1 MPRDADSEGPSS
13 SSKKGVSPTPPKFAD
28 NERVLCFHGPL
39 IYEGKVLKKEFR
51 ENEKEHAYWVH
62 YAGWSKNWD
71 EWVLERRVL
80 KYSEQN
86 LNKQG
91 DLKVAYDESMR
102 AAKAKAT
109 GKLPKKKSLGS
120 DTSSVNNMSTTDSR
134 SSTPVLDQ
142 KGPKGKPASIKSEP
156 VESESSRRRRRND
169 FVEAES
175 HYTSKQEV
183 HIMIPEQLKIF
194 LVDDWDSVTRQKRL
208 VNVPP
213 RCTIDQ
219 IFEEYLKAKKKSDQN
234 AIDLCEGLEQYF
246 NTMLGPQ
253 LLYRFERSQYD
264 QVLKEIAGQPEKEK
278 KKLTEYY
285 GAPHLMRLFTKLGG
299 CLTYTNLDPE
309 GIDTLRKSVE
319 DFLKFMLKNFDKY
332 FSLEDYGV
340 SCPEYQRKP
349 T

>member
-1 MPRDADSEGPSS
+1 MPRAEAVDSEMPST
-13 SSKKGVSPTPPKFAD
+13 SKKGTSPTPPKFVD

-51 ENEKEHAYWVH
+51 DNEKEHAYWVH

-86 LNKQG
+86 LEKQRE
-91 DLKVAYDESMR
+91 LKVAYDESMR

-134 SSTPVLDQ
+134 SSTPVMDQ
-142 KGPKGKPASIKSEP
+142 KSSKQKSSIKSEP
-156 VESESSRRRRRND
+156 VESDSSRRRRKND
-169 FVEAES
+169 YVEAES
-175 HYTSKQEV
+175 HYVSKQEV

-208 VNVPP
+208 VNIPA
-213 RCTIDQ
+213 RCTVDQ
-219 IFEEYLKAKKKSDQN
+219 IFDEYLKAKKKSDQN

-253 LLYRFERSQYD
+253 LLYRFERSQYE
-264 QVLKEIAGQPEKEK
+264 QILKEIEGQPEKGK

-285 GAPHLMRLFTKLGG
+285 GASHLMRLFTKLGG

-309 GIDTLRKSVE
+309 GIDTLKKYVE
-319 DFLKFMLKNFDKY
+319 DFLKFMLKNSEKY
-332 FSLEDYGV
+332 LSLEDYGV